1 MQERQRN
8 IWHTWCNQAS
18 SSSFLHKQ
26 RFVCARV
33 EPTNLF
39 RIHGPDD
46 TKQAPRHWGHW
57 TPQILLLAATVVPP
71 LESNLTLPHASIQGH
86 AATQAKKLKYQHVCT
101 TAGYGFIPLAM
112 ENRGL
117 WSTEFKDFSNS
128 VANIIQ

>member
-8 IWHTWCNQAS
+8 IIHDAI
-18 SSSFLHKQ
+18 KQ
-26 RFVCARV
+26 EVLVFCISNGLYARV
-33 EPTNLF
+33 SNQLTSSESMVQTTPSK
-39 RIHGPDD
+39 RPDIEVIGLL
-46 TKQAPRHWGHW
+46 K
-57 TPQILLLAATVVPP
+57 ILLLAATVVPS

-117 WSTEFKDFSNS
+117 SNEFKDF
-128 VANIIQ
+128 